1 MSELD
6 VPTANE
12 MEDKVATFVPINKT
26 CCHMFVSFYSP
37 EKTWQECKCETM
49 DYKYSKPQTLTVE
62 QTAAN
67 KIAVG

>member
-37 EKTWQECKCETM
+37 EKT
-49 DYKYSKPQTLTVE
+49 
-62 QTAAN
+62 
-67 KIAVG
+67 